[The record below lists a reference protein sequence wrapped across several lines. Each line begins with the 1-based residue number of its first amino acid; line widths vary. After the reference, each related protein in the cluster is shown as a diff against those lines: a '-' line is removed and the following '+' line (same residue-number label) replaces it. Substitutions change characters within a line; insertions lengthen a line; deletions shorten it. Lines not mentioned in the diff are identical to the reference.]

1 MSRFVFVAFSIFVL
15 GSSLA
20 WAEPRAGDVLAQ
32 SKAAMGGAAWDN
44 VHFIRTHA
52 QIQTSGLSGASD
64 ALEDVRS
71 GASVTHYE
79 LGPMKGANGFD
90 GKTVWSQDNSG
101 QVAVQGA
108 DDARQGAANDAYRA
122 MRGFWYPERAAAEIV
137 YAGGKS
143 DGGRTFDAVRITPKG
158 GRPFEVWVDTKTHLF
173 DRTIEKTAI
182 DVQTTFFSDYRN
194 VAGKL
199 VPFAIRSTNGEARYD
214 TTIKVESV
222 LFEDVGQA
230 QAFAPPPPPQRDFG
244 FLGGRKVAAMPFKL
258 INNHMYIEVRLNGRG
273 PYEFLFDTGG
283 SNVMTP
289 TIAHELGLKLQ
300 GALQGRGAGEKSQDV
315 AITMV
320 DHMEIGGAFMDR
332 QNFAS
337 IALESFGDVEGK
349 PITGIIGYEVFKR
362 FVVRTD
368 YQANQVMLIEPAGFN
383 YSGPGVRIPFQLKD
397 SIPTVAGDIDG
408 VPGTFDIDTGSRATL
423 DLMAPFVAKNN
434 LVARYQAKV
443 QGVNGWGVGGP
454 ARAWIVRAHR
464 LTLGGVSVDGPV
476 VGLSQATSGAFADAY
491 SAGNVGAGALKRFN
505 IVWDYANLQMFF
517 ERNAH
522 YSEPDVFNRAGIW
535 ANLGGAGFEVID
547 VFAGSPAEEAGLKTG
562 DHILAVDGRQAQRDI
577 SLPDFRSRMRE
588 APGTKL
594 TLDVERGGKKLQIA
608 VTLRDLV

>member
-1 MSRFVFVAFSIFVL
+1 MSRFIIAVLMIFT
-15 GSSLA
+15 LA
-20 WAEPRAGDVLAQ
+20 SGARAEPRAADVLAQ
-32 SKAAMGGAAWDN
+32 SKTAMGGGAWDS
-44 VHFIRTHA
+44 VHFVHTRARIE
-52 QIQTSGLSGASD
+52 TSGLAGSSET
-64 ALEDVRS
+64 LEDAVM
-71 GASVTHYE
+71 GASVSRYD
-79 LGPMKGANGFD
+79 LGPVKGADGYD

-108 DDARQGAANDAYRA
+108 DDARQGAIDDAYRTIHA
-122 MRGFWYPERAAAEIV
+122 YWYPERMPAEIV
-137 YAGGKS
+137 YAGAKT
-143 DGGRTFDAVRITPKG
+143 DGVRGFDVLRITPKG
-158 GRPFEVWVDTKTHLF
+158 GRPFDLWIDAKTHII
-173 DRTIEKTAI
+173 DRIVEKSAI
-182 DVQTTFFSDYRN
+182 DLRTTTFDDYRS

-199 VPFAIRSTNGEARYD
+199 VAFASRTTNGEARYD
-214 TTIKVESV
+214 TVIKVESV
-222 LFEDVGQA
+222 TFEDKADA

-244 FLGGRKVAAMPFKL
+244 FLGGRTVATMPFKL
-258 INNHMYIEVRLNGRG
+258 INNHMYIDVKLNGRG

-289 TIAHELGLKLQ
+289 TVAHELGLKLQ

-332 QNFAS
+332 QAFAS
-337 IALESFGDVEGK
+337 IALESFGEVEGR
-349 PITGIIGYEVFKR
+349 PITGIFGYEVFKR

-368 YQANQVMLIEPAGFN
+368 YQANQMTLIEPAGFK
-383 YSGPGVRIPFQLKD
+383 YSGPGVRIPFQLKN

-408 VPGTFDIDTGSRATL
+408 VPGTFDIDTGSRSTL
-423 DLMAPFVAKNN
+423 DLMSPFVAKNN
-434 LVARYQAKV
+434 LIARYQPKV
-443 QGVNGWGVGGP
+443 QGVDGWGVGGP

-476 VGLSQATSGAFADAY
+476 VGLSQATGGAFADAY
-491 SAGNVGAGALKRFN
+491 SAGNVGAGTLKRFN

-547 VFAGSPAEEAGLKTG
+547 VFVGSPAAEAGLKTG
-562 DHILAVDGRQAQRDI
+562 DHILAVDGKQAQRELT
-577 SLPDFRSRMRE
+577 LPDFRSRMRE

-594 TLDVERGGKKLQIA
+594 RLDVERGGKKLQIV